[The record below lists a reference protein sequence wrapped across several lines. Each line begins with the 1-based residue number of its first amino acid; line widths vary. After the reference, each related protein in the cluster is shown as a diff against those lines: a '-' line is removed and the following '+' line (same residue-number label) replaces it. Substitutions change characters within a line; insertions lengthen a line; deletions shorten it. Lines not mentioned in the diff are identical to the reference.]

1 MVVKI
6 KSKNSII
13 YFWDSQ
19 KLAILFF
26 ILLIKKGNFII
37 LPLNNYKRG
46 VVIMAGK
53 VTWAIGSFIGGA
65 LAYGLA
71 KYLFDEDESKVVYC
85 KSDMSDDVLTAL
97 FDKLQK
103 TGDAKG
109 LYDFGCILEK
119 EDIDWARKFLKAAA
133 GMDFAIAQNKLRSLN
148 ED

>member
-1 MVVKI
+1 
-6 KSKNSII
+6 
-13 YFWDSQ
+13 
-19 KLAILFF
+19 
-26 ILLIKKGNFII
+26 
-37 LPLNNYKRG
+37 
-46 VVIMAGK
+46 MAGK

-85 KSDMSDDVLTAL
+85 KSDMSDDVLTAVL
-97 FDKLQK
+97 DKLQK
-103 TGDAKG
+103 ACDAKG

-133 GMDFAIAQNKLRSLN
+133 GMDFAIAQNKLRSLD